1 MCKVV
6 IDFCAA
12 EVINWIKYGKYR
24 KKKGDLNM
32 SEDKKVTERSE
43 RSNAEIVEST
53 TIADVYRAAKQLE
66 GVARKTRL
74 IHSDFFSEQCHNDV
88 YLKPENLQ
96 HTGAFKLRGAYNKIS
111 QLTPEERAKG
121 VITASA
127 GNHAQGVAY
136 AAQKLGVKAV
146 ICMPAT
152 TPILKVEGTRAL
164 GAEVVLY
171 GDGFDDAYAHSL
183 ELQKKYGYVYIHPFN
198 DLQVLLGQGTTALEI
213 IDALKDVDA
222 ILCPIGGGG
231 FASGVA
237 LATKLVNPNVKVIG
251 VEPENAACMKAALE
265 ADKVVTLAS
274 ADTVADGCAVKTAGT
289 LTFEFCKKYLDDI
302 ITVSEIDIMN
312 ALLSLIEKH
321 KLVAEG
327 AGVLSLAALAKLPF
341 QGKKVVSIIS
351 GGNIDISTISA
362 LIDKALIARG
372 RVFCFAVQ
380 LPDKPGQLLNV
391 SRILAEENANVIK
404 LDHDQTKVTDSFK
417 KVVLTVTVETH
428 NEQHIQKIIKA
439 LNSNGYE
446 IQKIY

>member
-1 MCKVV
+1 MP
-6 IDFCAA
+6 
-12 EVINWIKYGKYR
+12 
-24 KKKGDLNM
+24 
-32 SEDKKVTERSE
+32 EDKKVTERPE

-439 LNSNGYE
+439 LNANGYE

>member
-1 MCKVV
+1 MP
-6 IDFCAA
+6 
-12 EVINWIKYGKYR
+12 
-24 KKKGDLNM
+24 
-32 SEDKKVTERSE
+32 EDKKVTERSE

-171 GDGFDDAYAHSL
+171 GDSFDDAYAHSL

-439 LNSNGYE
+439 LNANGYE

>member
-1 MCKVV
+1 MP
-6 IDFCAA
+6 
-12 EVINWIKYGKYR
+12 EE
-24 KKKGDLNM
+24 KKSSKH
-32 SEDKKVTERSE
+32 
-43 RSNAEIVEST
+43 SNAEIVEST

-74 IHSDFFSEQCHNDV
+74 IHSDYFSELCHNDV

-111 QLTPEERAKG
+111 QLTPEERVRG

-136 AAQKLGVKAV
+136 AARKLGVKAV

-164 GAEVVLY
+164 GAEVVLH
-171 GDGFDDAYAHSL
+171 GDGFDDAYTHSL
-183 ELQKKYGYVYIHPFN
+183 ELQKKHGYVYIHPFN

-251 VEPENAACMKAALE
+251 IEPENAACMKAALA
-265 ADKVVTLAS
+265 ADKVVTLDS

-341 QGKKVVSIIS
+341 HDKKVVSIIS

-428 NEQHIQKIIKA
+428 NEQHIQKIIQA
-439 LNSNGYE
+439 LNANGYE

>member
-1 MCKVV
+1 MP
-6 IDFCAA
+6 
-12 EVINWIKYGKYR
+12 
-24 KKKGDLNM
+24 
-32 SEDKKVTERSE
+32 EDKKVTERSE
-43 RSNAEIVEST
+43 RSNVEIVEST

-198 DLQVLLGQGTTALEI
+198 DLQVLRGQGTTALEI

-439 LNSNGYE
+439 LNANGYE

>member
-1 MCKVV
+1 MP
-6 IDFCAA
+6 
-12 EVINWIKYGKYR
+12 
-24 KKKGDLNM
+24 
-32 SEDKKVTERSE
+32 EDKKVTERSE
-43 RSNAEIVEST
+43 RSNAEIVERT

-164 GAEVVLY
+164 GAEVVLH

-428 NEQHIQKIIKA
+428 NQQHIQKIIKA
-439 LNSNGYE
+439 LNANGYE

>member
-24 KKKGDLNM
+24 KKKGDLTM

-164 GAEVVLY
+164 GAEVVLH

-439 LNSNGYE
+439 LNANGYE

>member
-1 MCKVV
+1 MP
-6 IDFCAA
+6 
-12 EVINWIKYGKYR
+12 EE
-24 KKKGDLNM
+24 KKSSK
-32 SEDKKVTERSE
+32 

-74 IHSDFFSEQCHNDV
+74 IHSDYFSELCHNDV

-111 QLTPEERAKG
+111 QLTPEERVRG

-136 AAQKLGVKAV
+136 AARKLGVKAV

-164 GAEVVLY
+164 GAEVVLH

-183 ELQKKYGYVYIHPFN
+183 ELQKKHGYVYIHPFN

-213 IDALKDVDA
+213 IDALKNVDA

-251 VEPENAACMKAALE
+251 VEPENAACMKAALA
-265 ADKVVTLAS
+265 ADKVVTLDS

-341 QGKKVVSIIS
+341 HDKKVVSIIS

-428 NEQHIQKIIKA
+428 NEQHIHKIIQA
-439 LNSNGYE
+439 LNANGYE

>member
-1 MCKVV
+1 MP
-6 IDFCAA
+6 
-12 EVINWIKYGKYR
+12 
-24 KKKGDLNM
+24 
-32 SEDKKVTERSE
+32 EDKKVTKRSE
-43 RSNAEIVEST
+43 RSNVEIVEST

-439 LNSNGYE
+439 LNANGYE

>member
-1 MCKVV
+1 MP
-6 IDFCAA
+6 
-12 EVINWIKYGKYR
+12 EE
-24 KKKGDLNM
+24 KKSSK
-32 SEDKKVTERSE
+32 

-53 TIADVYRAAKQLE
+53 TIVDVYRAAKQLE

-74 IHSDFFSEQCHNDV
+74 IHSDYFSELCHNDV

-111 QLTPEERAKG
+111 QLTPEERVRG

-136 AAQKLGVKAV
+136 AARKLGVKAV

-164 GAEVVLY
+164 GAEVVLH

-183 ELQKKYGYVYIHPFN
+183 ELQKKHGYVYIHPFN

-251 VEPENAACMKAALE
+251 VEPENAACMKAALA
-265 ADKVVTLAS
+265 ADKVVTLDS

-341 QGKKVVSIIS
+341 HDKKVVSIIS

-428 NEQHIQKIIKA
+428 NEQHIQKIIQA
-439 LNSNGYE
+439 LNANGYE

>member
-1 MCKVV
+1 MP
-6 IDFCAA
+6 
-12 EVINWIKYGKYR
+12 EE
-24 KKKGDLNM
+24 KKSSK
-32 SEDKKVTERSE
+32 
-43 RSNAEIVEST
+43 RSNAEIVKST

-74 IHSDFFSEQCHNDV
+74 IHSDYFSELCHNDV

-111 QLTPEERAKG
+111 QLTPEERVRG

-136 AAQKLGVKAV
+136 AARKLGVKAV

-164 GAEVVLY
+164 GAEVVLH

-183 ELQKKYGYVYIHPFN
+183 ELQKKHGYVYIHPFN

-251 VEPENAACMKAALE
+251 VEPENAACMKAALA
-265 ADKVVTLAS
+265 ADKVVTLDS

-341 QGKKVVSIIS
+341 HDKKVVSIIS

-428 NEQHIQKIIKA
+428 NEQHIQKIIQA
-439 LNSNGYE
+439 LNANGYE